1 MAKQQIRTYV
11 YTPGTSTSA
20 GKIEVLGKW
29 DLNQITLITNSTR
42 NTILYNFAD
51 PQFSGTT
58 ITYTQTNSINFPT
71 ARQTG
76 DGTTTINLAINTVGQ
91 ASTDSIQILVERAEQ
106 IIRPW
111 PLGTDAFERMRV
123 ASPQSMLDA
132 DFEYGL
138 QPTKWQTLDLVRGS
152 PSVYEIPGSDINV
165 VSMTTDFSNGQ
176 GVQVESLITVVT
188 QASHGLASTA
198 TITVAGLDNSV
209 SGYSRGQGV
218 FVVNSVTSLT
228 SFNYYARSLVGSSVN
243 QQVNTPYTVLRK
255 GGFYSGI
262 ALNPTYSIS
271 GGGASNTAT
280 ITLTF
285 PFNHGFIPG
294 DGIISIIY
302 TDSGPGGN
310 NHSLCQGSFFLSQIP
325 TPTTAVFFSR
335 GFGVISGTPI
345 GQVYTRGDAFFIHRP
360 LDGGVSLG
368 TGQPTY
374 GSHAIRMSKK
384 YIRYQSGK
392 AINYNTAALFA
403 PNYDVRSIT
412 ASGLSAGSQ
421 ITIVTDEL
429 DHGLQANATIQLNG
443 MTANPEF
450 AGTYTVNTVVDE
462 RTFIVLAN
470 TGLSSQN
477 PQITNPTYI
486 NHQTWIGSTIRAGT
500 FDDQNGMFWQYDGQ
514 NMAVGVRTSTFQLA
528 GTINLTTGT
537 TLITG
542 NFSRLDQQ
550 LVPGDRVVIKGMT
563 HVVTAIT
570 SATQMYVTPP
580 WRGFSNVSSVKAA
593 KTTETIVPQSNWNI
607 DRCDGSLGPFN
618 PSGYNLLP
626 WKMQMI
632 CLQWTWYGAG
642 FIEYMLRDASGSYIP
657 VHRIRNSNT
666 RTEAYMRTGNM
677 PVRYEVL
684 NESIGRS
691 ILYLSMGTNDTSMPL
706 VDVTNFLSS
715 GTVFVDS
722 EVITYN
728 GKSTSTGIGSLLNL
742 TRGTSLNFYASGL
755 NRSLG
760 GSIPSAHSAGAGVIT
775 IGLTSTPTISHWGSA
790 FMTDGGFDN
799 DRGYIFNYQ
808 ATNILASTVKTAAFA
823 IRLAPSVSNAITGE
837 LGIRELINR
846 SQLLLQTIENTVG
859 GATSQQAVVIEGVLN
874 PSNYPTNFN
883 NIQWYPLQGTVAGGA
898 LLGTGQPSFSQIA
911 PANAITFAGTATYS
925 TSITGGSAQ
934 NSFIINVVSTASMV
948 IGDSVTTTIPTT
960 GGAGLAG
967 NTLITAIGAG
977 QVTVSQP
984 CLSSLNP
991 GTQLTFYRNTW
1002 AVAGETIFSFISSPA
1017 NKDSLDLSALKEL
1030 SNSPLGGRGTFPN
1043 GPDTL
1048 FINVYLTSGTPVQ
1061 TNLVLRWGEAQA

>member
-11 YTPGTSTSA
+11 YTPGTSTTA
-20 GKIEVLGKW
+20 GKIEILGKW
-29 DLNQITLITNSTR
+29 DLNQITLITNATR

-58 ITYTQTNSINFPT
+58 VTYTQTNSASFPT

-76 DGTTTINLAINTVGQ
+76 DGTTTINLAINTIGQ
-91 ASTDSIQILVERAEQ
+91 SSTDSIQVLVERADQ

-111 PLGTDAFERMRV
+111 PMGTDAFERMRV
-123 ASPQSMLDA
+123 ASPTSMLDA

-152 PSVYEIPGSDINV
+152 PSVYEIPGSDISV
-165 VSMTTDFSNGQ
+165 ASFTTDASNAQ
-176 GVQVESLITVVT
+176 GPQVGSLITVNTV
-188 QASHGLASTA
+188 APHGLPTTA
-198 TITVAGLDNSV
+198 TITVSGLDNSI
-209 SGYSRGQGV
+209 SGYARGQGV
-218 FVVNSVTSLT
+218 FIVNSVTSLT
-228 SFNYYARSLVGSSVN
+228 SFNYYARSVVGTTSS
-243 QQVNTPYTVLRK
+243 QSISTPYTVLRK

-271 GGGASNTAT
+271 GGGAGNTAT

-285 PFNHGFIPG
+285 PTNHGFIPG

-302 TDSGPGGN
+302 TDNGSN
-310 NHSLCQGSFFLSQIP
+310 NHTLCQGSFFLSQIP

-335 GFGVISGTPI
+335 GFGAISGTPI

-368 TGQPTY
+368 TGSPTY
-374 GSHAIRMSKK
+374 GSHAVRMSKK

-403 PNYDVRSIT
+403 PNYDVRTIT
-412 ASGLSAGSQ
+412 ANGLSAGSQ

-429 DHGLQANATIQLNG
+429 DHGLQANAVIQLNG
-443 MTANPEF
+443 MTTNPEY
-450 AGTYTVNTVVDE
+450 AGTYTVYSVVDE
-462 RTFIVLAN
+462 RTIIVLAN
-470 TGLSSQN
+470 SGLSSLT
-477 PQITNPTYI
+477 PSITNPTYI
-486 NHQTWIGSTIRAGT
+486 NHVNWIGATVRAGT

-514 NMAVGVRTSTFQLA
+514 IMAVGLRTSTFQLA
-528 GTINLTTGT
+528 GTMNLTTGS
-537 TLITG
+537 TLISG
-542 NFSRLDQQ
+542 NFSRFDQQ
-550 LVPGDRVVIKGMT
+550 LLAGDRVVIKGMT
-563 HVVTAIT
+563 HVVTAVT
-570 SATQMYVTPP
+570 SATQIYVSPP
-580 WRGFSNVSSVKAA
+580 WRGVSNINAVKAA
-593 KTTETIVPQSNWNI
+593 KTTETIVPQNTWNM

-618 PSGYNLLP
+618 PSGYLILP
-626 WKMQMI
+626 WKMQMV

-642 FIEYMLRDASGSYIP
+642 FIEYMLRDATGSYIP
-657 VHRIRNSNT
+657 VHRIRNSNI
-666 RTEAYMRTGNM
+666 RTEAFMRTGNM
-677 PVRYEVL
+677 PVRYEVI
-684 NESIGRS
+684 NESLARS
-691 ILYLSMGTNDTSMPL
+691 TLYLSMGSGDTTMPL
-706 VDVTNFLSS
+706 NDVSNFLSS

-722 EVITYN
+722 EIITYN
-728 GKSTSTGIGSLLNL
+728 GKSTSTGIGSLLGL

-755 NRSLG
+755 NRLLG
-760 GSIPSAHSAGAGVIT
+760 GSVPSSHSAGAGVIVV
-775 IGLTSTPTISHWGSA
+775 GLTATPTISHWGSA
-790 FMTDGGFDN
+790 FLTDGGFDQ

-823 IRLAPSVSNAITGE
+823 IRLAPSVSNAITGD
-837 LGIRELINR
+837 LGVRELINR

-883 NIQWYPLQGTVAGGA
+883 NIQWYPLQGTVGGGA

-911 PANAITFAGTATYS
+911 PSNAIGFSGTATYS
-925 TSITGGSAQ
+925 TVITGGATQ
-934 NSFIINVVSTASMV
+934 NSLTIQVASTASMA
-948 IGDSVTTTIPTT
+948 IGDAVTTTQPTT
-960 GGAGLAG
+960 GGTGLAG
-967 NTLITAIGAG
+967 NTLITSIGSN
-977 QVTVSQP
+977 QISITQP
-984 CLSSLNP
+984 CLSTLNP
-991 GTQLTFYRNTW
+991 GTQLSFYRNTW

-1017 NKDSLDLSALKEL
+1017 NKDTLELKELKEL

-1048 FINVYLTSGTPVQ
+1048 FINIYLTSGTPVLS
-1061 TNLVLRWGEAQA
+1061 NLVLRWGEAQA